1 MGHMGSR
8 EPDRSPGLGVV
19 RASEEGRAQARCD
32 GVGLLVREMLIL
44 SGLFGYFLIRGGFSP
59 KSGRNL
65 FPDDP

>member
-19 RASEEGRAQARCD
+19 RASEEGHAQAR
-32 GVGLLVREMLIL
+32 VTVLAREMLLL